1 MRLYHLSLLLI
12 LAGIAL
18 LFYAVAIGEANA
30 SLFLIFPVIY
40 GSGIYSLLAILLI
53 MIGII
58 LLFFAPFQSVRENMD
73 NYYEENYDNYDY
85 VNYEEYEGAKDL
97 EEHREKKVRYGGVV
111 LIGPIPIVFGSD
123 KNMAKLSI
131 LAAILMLAAIF
142 FLIFLYG

>member
-12 LAGIAL
+12 FAGIAL

-40 GSGIYSLLAILLI
+40 GSGLYSLLAMLLI
-53 MIGII
+53 MIGMI
-58 LLFFAPFQSVRENMD
+58 LLFFAPFQSVKENMSG
-73 NYYEENYDNYDY
+73 YEEENYDNAYY
-85 VNYEEYEGAKDL
+85 GNYESYAEPTNL
-97 EEHREKKVRYGGVV
+97 EEHREKKVKYGGVV

-123 KNMAKLSI
+123 KNMAKVSI
-131 LAAILMLAAIF
+131 LAAILMLIAI